1 MLYVGVFLLGATMGT
16 LFMAF
21 MAGASR
27 NNQCEDC
34 RGEGPA
40 LPLVAVKPLVET
52 RGI

>member
-1 MLYVGVFLLGATMGT
+1 MLYVGVLLLGISLGA

-34 RGEGPA
+34 ICS
-40 LPLVAVKPLVET
+40 KPS
-52 RGI
+52 RDN